1 MNTSD
6 KKEKLAEDDRPLS
19 TESEKTVRGS
29 GFTYSEQQERTDKSI
44 PLNEAEKDEIVPLPN
59 LGQKNRP

>member
-6 KKEKLAEDDRPLS
+6 KKEKSAKN
-19 TESEKTVRGS
+19 SEPKVGSKKTVRGS
-29 GFTYSEQQERTDKSI
+29 GYTYTEKQERTDKSI
-44 PLNEAEKDEIVPLPN
+44 PLSEAEEEQIVQLPN